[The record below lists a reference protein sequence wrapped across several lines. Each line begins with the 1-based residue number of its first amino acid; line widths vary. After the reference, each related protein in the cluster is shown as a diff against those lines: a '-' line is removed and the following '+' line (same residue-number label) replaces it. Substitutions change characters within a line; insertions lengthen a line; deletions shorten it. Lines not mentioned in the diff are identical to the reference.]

1 LRAVIFANGNLNSPN
16 KIRSQIRADDL
27 VIAADGGARHC
38 RELNLHPHLVIGDM
52 DSISSAHLDDL
63 RIQDTQLLIYP
74 EDKDQTDLELALS
87 YALEKGVNEVLLFG
101 LLGGRL
107 DLSLTNLLL
116 LARDEWGEM
125 SLIVKADPDIA
136 YLMRDQDAIFIDGN
150 PGDTISLIPLS
161 ECVTQVSTQGL
172 RWQLDEVDLFQGNTL
187 SVSNELLETSAR
199 IQVGVGKMMLVHR
212 DMLAA
217 KDEE

>member
-1 LRAVIFANGNLNSPN
+1 MRAVIFANGNLNTPN

-38 RELNLHPHLVIGDM
+38 RDLNLHPHLVIGDM

-63 RIQDTQLLIYP
+63 RTQDTQLLIYP
-74 EDKDQTDLELALS
+74 EDKNQTDLELALS
-87 YALEKGVNEVLLFG
+87 YALEKGFNEVLLFG

-116 LARDEWGEM
+116 LARDEWGAM
-125 SLIVKADPDIA
+125 SLIVKADPDTA
-136 YLMRDQDAIFIDGN
+136 YLMRDHDLIAIDGN

-161 ECVTQVSTQGL
+161 ESVTEVSTQGL
-172 RWQLDEVDLFQGNTL
+172 RWLLDNVDLYLGNTL

-199 IQVGVGKMMLVHR
+199 VQIGKGKMLLVHR
-212 DMLAA
+212 DMQAA
-217 KDEE
+217 NGEE

>member
-16 KIRSQIRADDL
+16 KIRSQLRADDL

-52 DSISSAHLDDL
+52 DSISSTHLDDL

-125 SLIVKADPDIA
+125 SLIVKADPDTA
-136 YLMRDQDAIFIDGN
+136 YLMRDQDAISINGN
-150 PGDTISLIPLS
+150 VS

-187 SVSNELLETSAR
+187 SVSNELLETSTR
-199 IQVGVGKMMLVHR
+199 IQVGVGKMLLVHR